1 LRPRARYRA
10 LIGLWA
16 RRKRRDGGVD
26 RECWKEGEKERE
38 FFFLSLLKQRG
49 AAQRREDEARFQD
62 ADSSLRCSPSL
73 PLLSLPFSPAPPSLL
88 SLSLS
93 LSLFR
98 RAASRAFRGA
108 LENSRR
114 GLTKER
120 TKLTFSPPPSLSRNF
135 KQKQQKQNSSP
146 FLQVPPQAASPTRP
160 PRSSRSTAS
169 EATRS
174 GPTAGPRSPRSPTS
188 SRRSPGTMPS
198 RCGAAP
204 TPGTRPT
211 LSWSRAT

>member
-1 LRPRARYRA
+1 M
-10 LIGLWA
+10 WA

-93 LSLFR
+93 LSLSPR
-98 RAASRAFRGA
+98 GVASF
-108 LENSRR
+108 SRSSR
-114 GLTKER
+114 ELKER
-120 TKLTFSPPPSLSRNF
+120 LDQGTDKAHLLSPPSLSRNF

>member
-1 LRPRARYRA
+1 MLER
-10 LIGLWA
+10 G
-16 RRKRRDGGVD
+16 RKGAGV
-26 RECWKEGEKERE
+26 
-38 FFFLSLLKQRG
+38 FFSLSLEAAGRCSTKGGRG
-49 AAQRREDEARFQD
+49 ALPRRGQQSPLFA
-62 ADSSLRCSPSL
+62 LSPST
-73 PLLSLPFSPAPPSLL
+73 LSPFFASAPFSSL

-93 LSLFR
+93 LSFA
-98 RAASRAFRGA
+98 AASRAFRGA

>member
-1 LRPRARYRA
+1 MLER
-10 LIGLWA
+10 G
-16 RRKRRDGGVD
+16 RKGAGV
-26 RECWKEGEKERE
+26 
-38 FFFLSLLKQRG
+38 FFSLSLEAAGRCSTKGGRG
-49 AAQRREDEARFQD
+49 ALPRRGQQSPLFA
-62 ADSSLRCSPSL
+62 LSPST
-73 PLLSLPFSPAPPSLL
+73 LSPFFASAPFSSL

-93 LSLFR
+93 LSLSPR
-98 RAASRAFRGA
+98 GVASF
-108 LENSRR
+108 SRSSR
-114 GLTKER
+114 ELKER
-120 TKLTFSPPPSLSRNF
+120 LDQGTDKAHLLSPPSLSRNF